1 MSTATADSLS
11 RVSHTGGTASGFQ
24 ARIVDHCLTHG
35 IEISNSK
42 ARKLSI
48 RLARRMEAMN
58 EQFDFYESLRILGM
72 TTDTTAR
79 QAEHRATCRELECDT
94 CGRIPLAH

>member
-1 MSTATADSLS
+1 MTSTTATNLS

-24 ARIVDHCLTHG
+24 ARIIDHCLTHG

-58 EQFDFYESLRILGM
+58 EQFDFFESLRILGM
-72 TTDTTAR
+72 TTDSTAR
-79 QAEHRATCRELECDT
+79 DGEHRANCRKLECDT
-94 CGRIPLAH
+94 CGRSTQ

>member
-1 MSTATADSLS
+1 MVGGCEMSPATVTDLS

-24 ARIVDHCLTHG
+24 NRIIRFCFDNG

-48 RLARRMEAMN
+48 RLARRMDAMS
-58 EQFDFYESLRILGM
+58 EEFDFYESLRILGM

-79 QAEHRATCRELECDT
+79 DAVRNLERT
-94 CGRIPLAH
+94 TH

>member
-1 MSTATADSLS
+1 MSTAAATDNLS

-24 ARIVDHCLTHG
+24 ARIIDHCLTRG

-48 RLARRMEAMN
+48 RLARRMEAMST
-58 EQFDFYESLRILGM
+58 EFDFYESLRILGM

-79 QAEHRATCRELECDT
+79 QAEHRATCRKLECDT
-94 CGRIPLAH
+94 CGRNAR